1 MTKRIYVGNL
11 SSHTT
16 ERDLISLFERIGQV
30 VSVRI
35 MTDRD
40 TGRSKGFGFIEM
52 GNGDAE
58 RAITQLNQTDLNGHT
73 LSVTAARAR
82 PEPSAASGL
91 PVVRLF
97 VGNLPYNA
105 TAAELRE
112 YFSSVGLVSAVSLP
126 VERETG
132 KPRGFA
138 FVEFPDRAH
147 AEEAVRRFHNQPFKG
162 RALVVNEAHA
172 RESRS
177 PTDAPSRSFH
187 PPVERP
193 AAAPLTSP
201 LDERLDERQSR
212 RRGLRRNFGPDA
224 APQRNRKQTGRGSK
238 SERSFRKPIPEKKSG
253 QFFGTDDDESYGE
266 VFTQEHLASQTSDPE
281 SDEQP

>member
-1 MTKRIYVGNL
+1 
-11 SSHTT
+11 
-16 ERDLISLFERIGQV
+16 
-30 VSVRI
+30 

-52 GNGDAE
+52 DSRGAE
-58 RAITQLNQTDLNGHT
+58 KAITQLNQTDLNGQA
-73 LSVTAARAR
+73 LSVTEARAR

-91 PVVRLF
+91 PAGRLF

-126 VERETG
+126 IERETG

-162 RALVVNEAHA
+162 RALVVNEARA
-172 RESRS
+172 KEGRS
-177 PTDAPSRSFH
+177 PTNAPSRPFQ

-193 AAAPLTSP
+193 TASPLTSP

-212 RRGLRRNFGPDA
+212 RREPRRNFGPDA
-224 APQRNRKQTGRGSK
+224 APQRNRKQTNRGPK
-238 SERSFRKPIPEKKSG
+238 SERGFRKPIPEKKSG
-253 QFFGTDDDESYGE
+253 QFFGTDDDEPYDE
-266 VFTQEHLASQTSDPE
+266 VFTQEHLASQMSDPE